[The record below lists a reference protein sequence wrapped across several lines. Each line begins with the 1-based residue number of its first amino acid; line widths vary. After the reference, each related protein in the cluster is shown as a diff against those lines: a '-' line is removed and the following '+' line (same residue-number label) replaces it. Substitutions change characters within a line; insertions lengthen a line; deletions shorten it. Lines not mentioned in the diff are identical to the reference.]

1 MCYTQIS
8 CYPGVAFCHLI
19 QNTDN
24 LNTYRG
30 MAFHT
35 LLTQTNMWNVNQ
47 LMPACLVS
55 QLCLT
60 VTLWTVAHQ
69 APLSMEFFSKN
80 TRVGC
85 HFLLQGI
92 FQIQK
97 SNPHLLCL
105 LHCRHIV
112 YLLSH
117 QGSLLISLPLL
128 KLFDP
133 LGVLL
138 KQKHHFATKGQ
149 YSQSYGSSS
158 SHVPM

>member
-1 MCYTQIS
+1 
-8 CYPGVAFCHLI
+8 
-19 QNTDN
+19 
-24 LNTYRG
+24 
-30 MAFHT
+30 
-35 LLTQTNMWNVNQ
+35 
-47 LMPACLVS
+47 MPACLVS

-69 APLSMEFFSKN
+69 PSLSMEFFSKN

-133 LGVLL
+133 LGVYLSRNITL
-138 KQKHHFATKGQ
+138 QPKVNMVKAMVLPVVMHQCESWTIKRTKPWRNWCFQIVVLDKTLESPLDSKEIKPVNPKGN
-149 YSQSYGSSS
+149 
-158 SHVPM
+158 